1 MIHFENDDLENLEF
15 ISSFIERIEKEK
27 NIENR
32 NEKIFLII
40 IHLKRSINNPFKEI
54 FMSNLSS
61 YEQSFVD
68 NLHGRDEE
76 IYDLIEK
83 TQKELFSSSL
93 INVEEEFFNNI
104 YSAFTK
110 IEYIFEDN
118 TIPNQFIQ
126 NNISILLNNNELK
139 KYIIEKIINKI
150 EEKEKIY
157 DSIFKNHNFEDK
169 EFTSMIV
176 KELKEKFNEYLIK
189 FIVNSEKFGFIF
201 FHSKKYSGLSE
212 EIWRN
217 YLFKIDFLIENIN
230 MNIQGNKI
238 KVTSYNL
245 PSNDSIKSLRKII
258 DIRKNEYQTQ
268 ENTIRYFNLPSD
280 LLYDLLD
287 NKTTKSF
294 ININE
299 NSEEFKKKKNLINE
313 YFQKISN

>member
-150 EEKEKIY
+150 EEKEKFMTQY
-157 DSIFKNHNFEDK
+157 
-169 EFTSMIV
+169 
-176 KELKEKFNEYLIK
+176 
-189 FIVNSEKFGFIF
+189 
-201 FHSKKYSGLSE
+201 SKIIIL
-212 EIWRN
+212 
-217 YLFKIDFLIENIN
+217 
-230 MNIQGNKI
+230 KI
-238 KVTSYNL
+238 KNF
-245 PSNDSIKSLRKII
+245 I
-258 DIRKNEYQTQ
+258 DDCKRAKREI
-268 ENTIRYFNLPSD
+268 
-280 LLYDLLD
+280 
-287 NKTTKSF
+287 
-294 ININE
+294 
-299 NSEEFKKKKNLINE
+299 
-313 YFQKISN
+313 